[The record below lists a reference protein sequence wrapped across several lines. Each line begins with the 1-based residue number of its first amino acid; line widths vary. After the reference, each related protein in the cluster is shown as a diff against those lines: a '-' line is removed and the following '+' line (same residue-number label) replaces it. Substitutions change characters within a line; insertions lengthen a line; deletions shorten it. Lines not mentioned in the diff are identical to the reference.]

1 MVDGERILV
10 TGASG
15 FLGSTLVPALA
26 SQGYRVRQMR
36 RDNTSASGD
45 DVALVPDLLDRQALR
60 AALKGVDGVVHLAAH
75 VHDMAPTPESTR
87 EFRRAN
93 VDGTRTVL
101 EEASAAGARK
111 FIFFSSVKA
120 VGEVNS
126 LAWTE
131 DTPPHPVDAYGQS
144 KLEAESL
151 VLEMGQRNNL
161 DATVLRLPLAYGPR
175 MKGNM
180 LRLFDAVRRG
190 IPLPFRNVENKR
202 SMVYSENVAEAVRC
216 CLRATVARGEVF
228 FVSDAFDLSTPEL
241 ITEIASALGK
251 KPTMFAVP
259 GSVLGIVGQI
269 GDRLGR
275 PGRPFPI
282 NSETLHRLLGSLTVD
297 PSKLKRLTGYTPAFS
312 PREGIRRT
320 ASWYVSRDNTRGRE
334 RDRN

>member
-1 MVDGERILV
+1 VNGERILV

-15 FLGSTLVPALA
+15 FLGSTVASALSSA
-26 SQGYRVRQMR
+26 EYKVRQMWR
-36 RDNTSASGD
+36 RPAGSVRGEIA
-45 DVALVPDLLDRQALR
+45 VVPDLLDRQALR

-75 VHDMAPTPESTR
+75 VHDMAPTPETAK
-87 EFRRAN
+87 EFRRTN
-93 VDGTRTVL
+93 VDGTRTLL

-111 FIFFSSVKA
+111 FILFSSVKA
-120 VGEVNS
+120 VGEANS
-126 LAWTE
+126 FAWTE
-131 DTPPHPVDAYGQS
+131 ETPPHPVDAYGAS

-151 VLEMGQRNNL
+151 VLTMGQRNNL
-161 DATVLRLPLAYGPR
+161 DATVLRLPLAYGPG

-216 CLRATVARGEVF
+216 CLRATAARDEVF

-241 ITEIASALGK
+241 VTEIALALGK
-251 KPTMFAVP
+251 RPTMFAVP
-259 GSVLGIVGQI
+259 GSVLGVVGQI
-269 GDRLGR
+269 GDRLSR

-282 NSETLHRLLGSLTVD
+282 NSEMLQRLLGSLTVD